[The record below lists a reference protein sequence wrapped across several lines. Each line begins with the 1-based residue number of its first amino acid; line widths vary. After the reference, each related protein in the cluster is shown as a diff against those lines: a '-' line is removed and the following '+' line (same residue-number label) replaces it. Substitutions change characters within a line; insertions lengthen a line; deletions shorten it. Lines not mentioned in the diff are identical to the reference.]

1 MSSPV
6 YDCNER
12 LELKSYLVLAKVC
25 LGTCSI
31 NLPHD
36 HFDSIGGIEAPLGKV
51 NTVRFLEDFT
61 YFEKIF
67 GDLNLVGGE
76 VYDLLPVLLRV
87 E

>member
-6 YDCNER
+6 YDYNER
-12 LELKSYLVLAKVC
+12 LELKSYFVLASVC
-25 LGTCSI
+25 LGTFSI

-36 HFDSIGGIEAPLGKV
+36 RFESIAGIDAPLGKV
-51 NTVRFLEDFT
+51 NTVRFFEDFT

-76 VYDLLPVLLRV
+76 VYDL
-87 E
+87 